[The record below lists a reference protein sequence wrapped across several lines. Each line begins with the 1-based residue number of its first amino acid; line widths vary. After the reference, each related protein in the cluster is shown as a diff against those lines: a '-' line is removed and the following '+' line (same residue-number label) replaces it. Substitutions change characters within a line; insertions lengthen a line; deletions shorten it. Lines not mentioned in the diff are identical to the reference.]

1 MRPDTTILLVE
12 DDDAARDVLATGL
25 RARGWQVRVAANGR
39 NALDMLD
46 SADPDVVI
54 LDLGLPDLDG
64 VEVCRHIRRLR
75 STVPIVVLTADG
87 GEERMIAA
95 LDEGADD
102 YVTKPYSMPQL
113 LARVRVALRHHAL
126 LANLVEDEALHL
138 GDVQLD
144 LASHVVVIGGVPHD
158 VTRREFLLL
167 GALLRNAGKVLT
179 YRTISV
185 LVWGPDHEVPL
196 SNLRNLVKLLRDRL
210 GEGPQRPVIET
221 QSGVGYRLTL
231 PRQSAEPGE

>member
-75 STVPIVVLTADG
+75 
-87 GEERMIAA
+87 
-95 LDEGADD
+95 
-102 YVTKPYSMPQL
+102 
-113 LARVRVALRHHAL
+113 
-126 LANLVEDEALHL
+126 
-138 GDVQLD
+138 
-144 LASHVVVIGGVPHD
+144 
-158 VTRREFLLL
+158 
-167 GALLRNAGKVLT
+167 
-179 YRTISV
+179 
-185 LVWGPDHEVPL
+185 
-196 SNLRNLVKLLRDRL
+196 
-210 GEGPQRPVIET
+210 
-221 QSGVGYRLTL
+221 
-231 PRQSAEPGE
+231 